1 MDDPARPAAPTGAD
15 AGSPGLPDQTTA
27 LSPSPRRRPPDPV
40 RRLIARWPQPVQ
52 LVLRLL
58 WWTATLQLV
67 GRWREWRLSRNYRA
81 WIARY
86 DTIGEDD
93 RRAIARAIAGL
104 ADPPLISVVM
114 PVYETPEAYLRAAID
129 SVRRQLYPH
138 WQLCIADDASTAPHV
153 RAVLEHYRETD
164 RRIEIC
170 YRRANGHISAASNS
184 ALALAKGE
192 FVALLDHD
200 DLLPEHALYLVAQAV
215 TADPELDLIFSD
227 EDKIDAEGRRFDPYF
242 KPDWNPDLMLSQNM
256 FSHLGVFR
264 RSLVEAIGG
273 FRQGYEG
280 SQDYDLVLRAAAQ
293 TRPER
298 IHHIPHVLYHWRA
311 ISGSVALAVGEK
323 TYATE
328 RARQAITDHLAA
340 QGIDAQ
346 VGAGALPN
354 FHRVRYALRELPLAS
369 VIIPTRDQAALL
381 RTCVSGLLDRTDY
394 PKLEIIIVD
403 NQSREADTH
412 TYFAELAAEPRVR
425 IIKYDQPFNFAAINN
440 FAVGFASGSMLCLLN
455 NDIEVIDSDWLREM
469 VSHAARPGI
478 GGVGA
483 LLYYPD
489 QRIQHAGT
497 ILGISG
503 VGAHAYRWQPRGTA
517 GHFGRA
523 MLIQNLSAVT
533 AACFV
538 VPATVYAEVA
548 GLDERNLT
556 IAFNDVDLCLRIG
569 ERGYRIV
576 WTPHAELYHH
586 ESASRGPDTDP
597 NKRKRFAAE
606 VAYMQRRWGALLH
619 HDPCHNPNLWLDYH
633 DWGLAS
639 PPRIGK
645 LATGQAHF
653 RGAEN
658 HPRSAKPDQRVQRFP
673 V

>member
-1 MDDPARPAAPTGAD
+1 MDDPARPAAPTGAE
-15 AGSPGLPDQTTA
+15 AGLPELPDQTTA
-27 LSPSPRRRPPDPV
+27 LSPSPGRRPPDPV

-58 WWTATLQLV
+58 WWTATLQVV

-93 RRAIARAIAGL
+93 CRVIARAIAGL

-164 RRIEIC
+164 QRIEIC
-170 YRRANGHISAASNS
+170 YRRENGHISAASNS

-264 RSLVEAIGG
+264 RSLVEAVGG

-280 SQDYDLVLRAAAQ
+280 SQDYDLVLRAAAR
-293 TRPER
+293 TCPER

-311 ISGSVALAVGEK
+311 IPGSAALAPEEK
-323 TYATE
+323 NYATK
-328 RARQAITDHLAA
+328 RARQAIADHLAT

-346 VGAGALPN
+346 VVTSALPN
-354 FHRVRYALRELPLAS
+354 FHRVCYVLRDPPLVS
-369 VIIPTRDQAALL
+369 VIIPTRDQVALL
-381 RTCVSGLLDRTDY
+381 RTCVSGLLERTDY
-394 PKLEIIIVD
+394 PDLEIIIID
-403 NQSREADTH
+403 NQSSVPDTH
-412 TYFAELAAEPRVR
+412 AYFAELAAKPRVR
-425 IIKYDQPFNFAAINN
+425 IVSYDKPFNYAAINN
-440 FAVGFASGSMLCLLN
+440 FAAGLASGSMLCLLN
-455 NDIEVIDSDWLREM
+455 NDIEVIHSDWLEEM
-469 VSHAARPGI
+469 VSHAARPGV

-483 LLYYPD
+483 MLYYPD

-497 ILGISG
+497 ILGIAG
-503 VGAHAYRWQPRGTA
+503 VAAHAYRWQPRGTP
-517 GHFGRA
+517 GFFGRA
-523 MLIQNLSAVT
+523 GLIQNLSAVT

-538 VPATVYAEVA
+538 VPAAVYAEVG

-586 ESASRGPDTDP
+586 ESASRGLDTDP
-597 NKRKRFAAE
+597 DKRKRFAAE
-606 VAYMQRRWGALLH
+606 VAYMHRRWGALLR

-645 LATGQAHF
+645 LVSGQVALSQGEKAHAF
-653 RGAEN
+653 RQ
-658 HPRSAKPDQRVQRFP
+658 P
-673 V
+673 